1 MASERLVYHACSGQ
15 NITVYF
21 HAPAASALWH
31 DAPAAA
37 SAPVSETV
45 SAIVQDVLHV
55 PVLHMCL
62 QQWLCLHP

>member
-1 MASERLVYHACSGQ
+1 MAPERLVYHGCSGQ

-21 HAPAASALWH
+21 PAPAAPALSH

-37 SAPVSETV
+37 SAPV

-62 QQWLCLHP
+62 QQWLCLRP